1 MDENTVFQKEESIIT
16 SSDPKSGSI
25 QPGGPE
31 VGQPPPPPSIVSPT
45 DLDLED
51 DGPNFLSTAI
61 KIGVGIVVIL
71 AIAFLVWRFI
81 LPQFSKQKSEKV
93 TLTYWGL
100 WEDKNTMQSVI
111 LDFQR
116 KHPNITVNYSK
127 EDIKQYRER
136 LQKRTELGT
145 GPDILRLH
153 NTWVPMLSEILLP
166 LPNDIIKA
174 SEFKK
179 TYYPVAA
186 DDLIKNGAIYGI
198 PFGTDT
204 LSLFVNTEILK
215 SAGQKVPETWDDFIK
230 VARALTVKDETG
242 RIKTAGASLG
252 TFDNINHAPD
262 IVSLLLVQNGANLKD
277 LSKNPQAAS
286 DALNFYTS
294 FAKGEGNVWDTTLD
308 PSIIAFSK
316 GSLAMYF
323 GYSWDIF
330 SIKAAN
336 PTLTFEVY
344 SVPHLPGR
352 SMTIASY
359 WADGVSAKSKHQKEA
374 YLFLKFL
381 SEKETAQKLYS
392 EASKTRLFG
401 APYAR
406 LDLGESIKDNKLVYP
421 FVAQTKNAVSTFF
434 VSDTFDD
441 GLNSES
447 NAYLGNA
454 VRSVLD
460 NTSSESAVDTL
471 SKGVSQV
478 LQKYSVQ

>member
-1 MDENTVFQKEESIIT
+1 MDENTVFQKAE
-16 SSDPKSGSI
+16 PI
-25 QPGGPE
+25 QPTAPE
-31 VGQPPPPPSIVSPT
+31 LGQPPPAPVVPPSEI
-45 DLDLED
+45 DLED
-51 DGPNFLSTAI
+51 EGPSFFSTAI
-61 KIGVGIVVIL
+61 KIGIVIIVIL
-71 AIAFLVWRFI
+71 AIAFLVFRFVI
-81 LPQFSKQKSEKV
+81 PQFSKQKSQKV
-93 TLTYWGL
+93 SLTYWGL
-100 WEDKNTMQSVI
+100 WDDKNTMQAIIS
-111 LDFQR
+111 DFQR
-116 KHPNITVNYSK
+116 KNPNITVSYVK

-145 GPDILRLH
+145 SPDVFRFH
-153 NTWVPMLSEILLP
+153 NTWMPMLSEILLP
-166 LPNDIIKA
+166 LPNDIVNT

-179 TYYPVAA
+179 TYYPVIA
-186 DDLIKNGAIYGI
+186 DDLIKKGAIYGI
-198 PFGTDT
+198 PVGIDT
-204 LSLFVNTEILK
+204 LALFVNTEILN
-215 SAGQKVPETWDDFIK
+215 SATQKVPQTWDDFIN

-262 IVSLLLVQNGANLKD
+262 IVSLLLVQNGANLSD
-277 LSKNPQAAS
+277 LLKTSQAAS

-294 FAKGEGNVWDTTLD
+294 FAKGEGNVWDVTLD

-316 GSLAMYF
+316 GTLAMYF

-330 SIKAAN
+330 LIKAAN
-336 PTLTFEVY
+336 PTLAFEVY

-381 SEKETAQKLYS
+381 KEKDTAQKLYS

-401 APYAR
+401 TPYAR
-406 LDLGESIKDNKLVYP
+406 VDLTDTLKDNKLVYP
-421 FVAQTKNAVSTFF
+421 FVSQANNAVSTFF
-434 VSDTFDD
+434 ASDTFDD

-460 NTSSESAVDTL
+460 NTSPESAIETL
-471 SKGVSQV
+471 YKGVSQV
-478 LQKYSVQ
+478 LEKYSAK